1 MSKIKQLLRQF
12 CRFGLVGLLCFTIDY
27 GLLILMTESGL
38 YTYFIAS
45 AISYTVSV
53 IVNYILSMRFVFT
66 GKEDMHKLVELII
79 FLILSMVGLGLTQ
92 LIMWITVEYLHLF
105 YASAKILASL
115 IVTIYNFFSGAGLLT
130 DLRSQIVQ
138 AKVINNNSIIFF
150 ISVFYYR

>member
-105 YASAKILASL
+105 
-115 IVTIYNFFSGAGLLT
+115 
-130 DLRSQIVQ
+130 
-138 AKVINNNSIIFF
+138 
-150 ISVFYYR
+150 

>member
-115 IVTIYNFFSGAGLLT
+115 IVTIYNFFSKKAFLEET
-130 DLRSQIVQ
+130 PE
-138 AKVINNNSIIFF
+138 
-150 ISVFYYR
+150 

>member
-38 YTYFIAS
+38 CTYFAAS

-53 IVNYILSMRFVFT
+53 IVNYILSMRFVFS
-66 GKEDMHKLVELII
+66 GKEDMHKFVELII
-79 FLILSMVGLGLTQ
+79 FLILSVVGLGLTQ

-105 YASAKILASL
+105 YASAKVLASL
-115 IVTIYNFFSGAGLLT
+115 TVTIYNFFSKKAFLEET
-130 DLRSQIVQ
+130 PE
-138 AKVINNNSIIFF
+138 
-150 ISVFYYR
+150 

>member
-92 LIMWITVEYLHLF
+92 LIMWITVEHLHLF

-115 IVTIYNFFSGAGLLT
+115 IVTIYNFFSKKAFLEET
-130 DLRSQIVQ
+130 PE
-138 AKVINNNSIIFF
+138 
-150 ISVFYYR
+150 